1 MVAGSECHLRVDDD
15 IIGIT
20 RLMFVEGGADDAILA
35 DADRLEIVL
44 FPFLVPVLAFHQ
56 CFGKLSKP
64 ISPSSAAS
72 TSLIMEVS
80 TGEVYVNVSS

>member
-56 CFGKLSKP
+56 CFGKMNIHVFQWKFGKFVLQSFY
-64 ISPSSAAS
+64 I
-72 TSLIMEVS
+72 I
-80 TGEVYVNVSS
+80 

>member
-44 FPFLVPVLAFHQ
+44 FPFLVTVLASYQ
-56 CFGKLSKP
+56 CLGKMNIHVFQWKFGKFVLQSFY
-64 ISPSSAAS
+64 I
-72 TSLIMEVS
+72 I
-80 TGEVYVNVSS
+80 